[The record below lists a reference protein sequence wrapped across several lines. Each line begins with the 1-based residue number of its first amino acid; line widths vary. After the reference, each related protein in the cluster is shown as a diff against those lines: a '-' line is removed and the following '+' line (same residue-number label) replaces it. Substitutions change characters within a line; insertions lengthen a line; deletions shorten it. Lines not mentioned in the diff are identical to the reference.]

1 MHSPRRWIT
10 LQPEAGINHELGFGE
25 IFSKTFELYRRDFAK
40 YFVLFAIVGVIIQV
54 VTTLAQQTFVLPTLP
69 LNPTP
74 QQLSSYFSALLSALF
89 LLVIV
94 IFVVNVVFS
103 TIAEGA
109 AIKLTSEQVTKGEAN
124 LGASIRFV
132 VSKLLSIW
140 ALSIIVG
147 IIVVLGFIALIVPGI
162 ILAIMFSL
170 ALPVL
175 LIENKGIFDSIG
187 RSRQLVSHRWGKTFG
202 TFLALGIIVIIASL
216 IVSAITAPLGTI
228 IGPVANGILSAFYQP
243 LFPILMAV
251 YYYSNLSRTAQAP
264 PGQMPMAPT
273 TGFQVGMKLCPSC
286 GTQNLSTAAFCTK
299 CGAKLY

>member
-1 MHSPRRWIT
+1 MT
-10 LQPEAGINHELGFGE
+10 MQPDQGVSRELGFGE
-25 IFSKTFELYRRDFAK
+25 IFSKTFEMYRRDFTK
-40 YFVLFAIVGVIIQV
+40 YFALFAVVGVIVQV
-54 VTTLAQQTFVLPTLP
+54 VTSLAMQAFVLPTLP
-69 LNPTP
+69 INPTS
-74 QQLSSYFSALLSALF
+74 QQLSSYLSALLGAIF
-89 LLVIV
+89 LLIAVI
-94 IFVVNVVFS
+94 ILVNIIFS

-109 AIKLTSEQVTKGEAN
+109 AIKLTSEQITKGEAS
-124 LGASIRFV
+124 LGGSIRFT

-147 IIVVLGFIALIVPGI
+147 IVVGLGFIALIVPGI

-170 ALPVL
+170 ALPAL
-175 LIENKGIFDSIG
+175 LIENKGVFDSIS

-251 YYYSNLSRTAQAP
+251 YYYSNIARTSQAP

-273 TGFQVGMKLCPSC
+273 TTLQPGMKICPTC
-286 GTQNLSTAAFCTK
+286 GTMNLASASFCTK
-299 CGAKLY
+299 CGARLS